1 MMSKKLLIL
10 NMLDGGIYIHVPF
23 CRNKCIYCDF
33 YSGGQRIAEWDKYIK
48 AILCELVVRKDEV
61 SFKPSTLYIGGG
73 TPSLIPSV
81 YFEKLI
87 DELNQGLGVNHWQ
100 EFTIEV
106 NPEDISEHQ
115 CKVWKNAGVNRISIG
130 IQSLN
135 DTELKMIGRKH
146 SAQDSIEA
154 FNLLKNYFD
163 NISVDL
169 MFGIPHQSLN
179 SYIESL
185 QRVIDLKPTHVSSY
199 SLMLEPGT
207 AMTLLVEK
215 EKIKLP
221 DEDEWMKMFQTTHNF
236 LKVAGYDRYEIS
248 NYALPGYRSIH
259 NSSYWDGKPYL
270 GLGPSAHSYDGY
282 KMRRANLNDIKKYIK
297 HFSKSTVNI
306 NEMGSFYNEEILND
320 EELKEEFIM
329 TRLRRSSGFNIREY
343 AVRFGENEKN
353 ILLKR
358 AQGYISGGLMK
369 CDDEN
374 LSFTDSGFEISDT
387 ILSHLI

>member
-1 MMSKKLLIL
+1 
-10 NMLDGGIYIHVPF
+10 
-23 CRNKCIYCDF
+23 
-33 YSGGQRIAEWDKYIK
+33 
-48 AILCELVVRKDEV
+48 
-61 SFKPSTLYIGGG
+61 
-73 TPSLIPSV
+73 
-81 YFEKLI
+81 
-87 DELNQGLGVNHWQ
+87 
-100 EFTIEV
+100 
-106 NPEDISEHQ
+106 
-115 CKVWKNAGVNRISIG
+115 
-130 IQSLN
+130 
-135 DTELKMIGRKH
+135 
-146 SAQDSIEA
+146 
-154 FNLLKNYFD
+154 
-163 NISVDL
+163 
-169 MFGIPHQSLN
+169 
-179 SYIESL
+179 
-185 QRVIDLKPTHVSSY
+185 
-199 SLMLEPGT
+199 MLEPGT

-221 DEDEWMKMFQTTHNF
+221 DEGEWMKMFQTTNNF

-282 KMRRANLNDIKKYIK
+282 KMRRANPNDIKKYIK
-297 HFSKSTVNI
+297 HFSKCTVNI
-306 NEMGSFYNEEILND
+306 NEMGSFYNEEILTD